1 MTNTPIMITVVDEN
15 NTVCDKCSEFWLN
28 NPMCLLILWL
38 VCMIVMTIVISE
50 NYSNVDGSLSN

>member
-1 MTNTPIMITVVDEN
+1 MNNTPIMVTVVDE

-28 NPMCLLILWL
+28 NPTCLLVLWL
-38 VCMIVMTIVISE
+38 VCMIVISVVISE